1 MSVVTNTLRI
11 TLLYELHRDLCLK
24 DVEVSAVAE
33 AFYPCIR
40 VAISV
45 TVDTYWLYSGV
56 PYERQ

>member
-33 AFYPCIR
+33 AFYP
-40 VAISV
+40 
-45 TVDTYWLYSGV
+45 LYGSR
-56 PYERQ
+56 YR